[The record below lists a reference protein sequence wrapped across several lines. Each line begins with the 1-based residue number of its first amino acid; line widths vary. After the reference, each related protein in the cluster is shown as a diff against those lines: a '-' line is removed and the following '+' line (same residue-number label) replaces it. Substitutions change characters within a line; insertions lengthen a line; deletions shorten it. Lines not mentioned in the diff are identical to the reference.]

1 MKEKAKPQN
10 TIESPE
16 KTPFFKKEGESE
28 TSVMKSPASFFT
40 ANGIQAK
47 LTVGQPG
54 DRFEQQANRV
64 ADKVVN
70 GHNLAINRKSNGQGT
85 QLHEEDG
92 VHLQEEEEEL
102 QMQEGEE
109 EVQMQKEEEEPIQ
122 MQEEEELVQP
132 REEEEEV
139 QTQEEEEEQVQQ
151 QEEEEEPIQ
160 MQEEEELVQPQEEEE
175 VQTQEEEEEPIQMQE
190 EDELQMKSGNG
201 KPRMS
206 DDLSQQISS
215 AAGRGS
221 SLPASTQSEMS
232 DSIGYDFSDVKVHT
246 GPESV
251 QMNKAMG
258 AQAFTHGNDVF
269 FNSGKFNPEST
280 NGKHLLAHELTHVVQ
295 QGKGRVAPHVQGIFG
310 KIKKGLKKVGKAIKG
325 GAKKVFGGIKKGAKA
340 IGKGAKW
347 LGKQIKSGVKAVG
360 KGAKWLFDKI
370 KKGALKVGKGIK
382 KIAGKIWKGLK
393 KAGKWV
399 WNGLKYVGRQLWD
412 KIKAIYHRAKRWI
425 TSLPARLK
433 RLVVHL
439 WNGVKSLKPWSLE
452 WWKSLGK
459 ADTWKNFGS
468 WLGELVIYALEVG
481 GIGEIY
487 ETIADFIKFNT
498 RAMTDDEIKLAKT
511 VFGNSINYNLIRI
524 DEYAVLGPSFSGREY
539 VSFHTINGWGKIDPG
554 TLIHE
559 LTHVWQYEKMGAM
572 YMPRAL
578 HGNSKPGFY
587 DYGGVPTLIANAGK
601 GMDAFNPEQQGDI
614 MEDYYRITNNIPTKH
629 GSGTKSDLIHY
640 EVYVNEVKSK

>member
-1 MKEKAKPQN
+1 MKETAKPQN

-28 TSVMKSPASFFT
+28 TSVMKSSAPFFT

-47 LTVGQPG
+47 LIVGQPG

-64 ADKVVN
+64 ADKIVN
-70 GHNLAINRKSNGQGT
+70 GHNQAINHKSNGQDT

-92 VHLQEEEEEL
+92 VHMQEEEEEL
-102 QMQEGEE
+102 QMQEEEE
-109 EVQMQKEEEEPIQ
+109 EVQM
-122 MQEEEELVQP
+122 
-132 REEEEEV
+132 
-139 QTQEEEEEQVQQ
+139 

-160 MQEEEELVQPQEEEE
+160 MQEEEELVQLQEEEE
-175 VQTQEEEEEPIQMQE
+175 VQMQEEENDLQMQEEVEVQMQEEEEEPIQMQE
-190 EDELQMKSGNG
+190 EEELQMKSGNG
-201 KPRMS
+201 KPHMS
-206 DDLSQQISS
+206 DDLSRKISS

-232 DSIGYDFSDVKVHT
+232 DSIGYDFSNVKVHT
-246 GPESV
+246 GPESA
-251 QMNKAMG
+251 QLNKSLG

-269 FNSGKFNPEST
+269 FNAGKFNPEST

-295 QGKGRVAPHVQGIFG
+295 QGKGRVAPQVQGIFG

-347 LGKQIKSGVKAVG
+347 LGKKIKSGVKAVG

-425 TSLPARLK
+425 KSLPARLK

-459 ADTWKNFGS
+459 ADTWKNFGA

-524 DEYAVLGPSFSGREY
+524 DEYAILGPSFSGREY

-587 DYGGVPTLIANAGK
+587 DYGGVPALIANAGK

-614 MEDYYRITNNIPTKH
+614 MEDYYRIINNIPTKH
-629 GSGTKSDLIHY
+629 GSGTKSDIIHY

>member
-1 MKEKAKPQN
+1 MKETAKPQN
-10 TIESPE
+10 TIESSD
-16 KTPFFKKEGESE
+16 KTPFFKREGEND
-28 TSVMKSPASFFT
+28 TAVMRSPAPFFNV
-40 ANGIQAK
+40 NGIQTK
-47 LTVGQPG
+47 LTVGQP
-54 DRFEQQANRV
+54 DDKFEQQANRV
-64 ADKVVN
+64 ADSVVN
-70 GHNLAINRKSNGQGT
+70 GHSQAINRKSSGQDT

-92 VHLQEEEEEL
+92 VNMQEEELQLQEEEEEL
-102 QMQEGEE
+102 QMREE
-109 EVQMQKEEEEPIQ
+109 EDELQ
-122 MQEEEELVQP
+122 MQEEEEEAVQM
-132 REEEEEV
+132 
-139 QTQEEEEEQVQQ
+139 QEEEEELQM

-160 MQEEEELVQPQEEEE
+160 MQEEEELLQP
-175 VQTQEEEEEPIQMQE
+175 QEEEEEPIQMQE
-190 EDELQMKSGNG
+190 EEELLQPQEEEEDLQMQEEEEEVQMKSERGR
-201 KPRMS
+201 PRMS

-215 AAGRGS
+215 ASGKGS

-251 QMNKAMG
+251 QMNKALG

-280 NGKHLLAHELTHVVQ
+280 SGKHLLAHELTHVVQ
-295 QGKGRVAPHVQGIFG
+295 QGKGRVAPEVQGIFG

-325 GAKKVFGGIKKGAKA
+325 GAKKVFGGIKKGVKA

-347 LGKQIKSGVKAVG
+347 LGGKIS
-360 KGAKWLFDKI
+360 KGAKWLFEKI
-370 KKGALKVGKGIK
+370 KKGATKVGKGIR
-382 KIAGKIWKGLK
+382 KIASKIWKGLK

-399 WNGLKYVGRQLWD
+399 WNGLKYVGRKLWE
-412 KIKAIYHRAKRWI
+412 KIKGIFHRAKRWI
-425 TSLPARLK
+425 TSLPSRLK

-459 ADTWKNFGS
+459 ADTWKKFGA

-481 GIGEIY
+481 GIGELY

-498 RAMTDDEIKLAKT
+498 RAMTADEIKLAKT

-524 DEYAVLGPSFSGREY
+524 DEYAVIGPKFSGREY
-539 VSFHTINGWGKIDPG
+539 VSFHTINGWGKIDPS

-559 LTHVWQYEKMGAM
+559 LTHIWQYEKMGAM

-587 DYGGVPTLIANAGK
+587 DYGGVPALIANAGK

-614 MEDYYRITNNIPTKH
+614 MEDYYRILNNIPVKH
-629 GSGTKSDLIHY
+629 GSGTKSDIFHY

>member
-1 MKEKAKPQN
+1 MKETAKPQN
-10 TIESPE
+10 TIEPPE

-28 TSVMKSPASFFT
+28 TSVMRSPVPFFT

-64 ADKVVN
+64 ADRVVN
-70 GHNLAINRKSNGQGT
+70 GRPAVINRKSDGNDA
-85 QLHEEDG
+85 QLLEEGG
-92 VHLQEEEEEL
+92 VHMQEEEELQMQEEEEEL
-102 QMQEGEE
+102 QMQE
-109 EVQMQKEEEEPIQ
+109 EEEELQ
-122 MQEEEELVQP
+122 MQEEEEELQMH
-132 REEEEEV
+132 EEEEEL
-139 QTQEEEEEQVQQ
+139 QMKEDEEEL
-151 QEEEEEPIQ
+151 Q
-160 MQEEEELVQPQEEEE
+160 MQEEEEELQMKEEEE
-175 VQTQEEEEEPIQMQE
+175 
-190 EDELQMKSGNG
+190 ELQMKSVNG

-206 DDLSQQISS
+206 DGLSNQIQS
-215 AAGRGS
+215 AVGKGS

-232 DSIGYDFSDVKVHT
+232 DSIGYDFSDVKIHT

-251 QMNKAMG
+251 QLNKELG

-269 FNSGKFNPEST
+269 FNAGKFNPEST

-295 QGKGRVAPHVQGIFG
+295 QGKGRVAPQVQGIFG
-310 KIKKGLKKVGKAIKG
+310 KLKKGFKKVGKAIKG
-325 GAKKVFGGIKKGAKA
+325 GAKKVFGGIKKGVKA

-347 LGKQIKSGVKAVG
+347 LGGKIG
-360 KGAKWLFDKI
+360 KGAKWLFGKI
-370 KKGALKVGKGIK
+370 KKGATKVGKGIK
-382 KIAGKIWKGLK
+382 KVAGKIWKGLK

-412 KIKAIYHRAKRWI
+412 KIKAIYHRAIRWI

-459 ADTWKNFGS
+459 AETWKNFGL
-468 WLGELVIYALEVG
+468 WLGELAIYALEVG

-539 VSFHTINGWGKIDPG
+539 VSFHTINGWGKIEPA

-559 LTHVWQYEKMGAM
+559 LTHIWQYEKMGAM

-587 DYGGVPTLIANAGK
+587 DYGGVQALIDNAGK

-614 MEDYYRITNNIPTKH
+614 MEDYYRILNNMPTKH
-629 GSGTKSDLIHY
+629 GSATKADLIDY